1 MKQTGGC
8 LWQFKDW
15 SQKWSAFTLKLSA
28 LHKKWSILLRISSEC
43 DKSAD
48 FYTPWKR
55 QKTYGFLTFSW
66 DIETC
71 GFGHILK
78 KSLMEYFSL
87 CALLRL
93 LTAFFSLKNCCKS
106 LKHTCESLIRHYNCI
121 CRGGFSD
128 CRARGRIY
136 PQGPYLNI
144 FINQVILQILFRQ
157 IFDASKLCT
166 VLPI

>member
-1 MKQTGGC
+1 MKQCNSDRVKKSINISKIIFARC
-8 LWQFKDW
+8 LLLTYLYFHYLHCTKKFSIKDLF
-15 SQKWSAFTLKLSA
+15 SKCDQ
-28 LHKKWSILLRISSEC
+28 IRRI
-43 DKSAD
+43 
-48 FYTPWKR
+48 
-55 QKTYGFLTFSW
+55 
-66 DIETC
+66 C

-106 LKHTCESLIRHYNCI
+106 LKNTCESLIRHYNCI

-157 IFDASKLCT
+157 IFNASKLCT